1 MRSSG
6 FVPAAMASTTTYTGR
21 REPRMHGCPSISSG
35 STTTRSTVFTVQ
47 SYHRGFPGVAQET
60 WTQGTVREG
69 SLDNEQLGPQLS
81 LRCRCSSHRERA
93 RAPARTRYPG
103 WPGHPATATCG
114 RGSVRYSDSRQH
126 RRPVRP
132 RIPDTAPGHGPRC
145 RRRSRTELLRST
157 DGFPDHGPRSRP
169 LSEASNAAEH
179 AALRAS
185 APARRPAVACG
196 VHFPR
201 SVSATSGRLD
211 GLLGGCDALARRA
224 IPGGAPHGIVPIET
238 RTPAAQYRVP
248 HARRCATSRAQR
260 GP

>member
-157 DGFPDHGPRSRP
+157 DGFPSPACRR
-169 LSEASNAAEH
+169 
-179 AALRAS
+179 
-185 APARRPAVACG
+185 ARRSSRLRSGSPPCG
-196 VHFPR
+196 GVRRPFSSVGFGHLR
-201 SVSATSGRLD
+201 SS
-211 GLLGGCDALARRA
+211 RR
-224 IPGGAPHGIVPIET
+224 P
-238 RTPAAQYRVP
+238 
-248 HARRCATSRAQR
+248 SWWL
-260 GP
+260 